1 MSMVRNYKQMAMSYC
16 FITLCM
22 LAMST
27 VVAAKELEAKQVLA
41 GKLIIQVPTELQT
54 MPQELIEVKFPN
66 SNRPTDVLSDST
78 GSVTL
83 AFNHTQNALSPNQ
96 IREAHGVI
104 SNMFKNRY
112 PSATWFRD
120 EVSTLNG
127 QEFII
132 MELITPAIDTQIHN
146 IIYGTSIDNRLLFVA
161 FNTTVEQSEQ
171 WLPIGKQIMASIQL
185 ANSSL

>member
-1 MSMVRNYKQMAMSYC
+1 
-16 FITLCM
+16 
-22 LAMST
+22 
-27 VVAAKELEAKQVLA
+27 
-41 GKLIIQVPTELQT
+41 
-54 MPQELIEVKFPN
+54 
-66 SNRPTDVLSDST
+66 
-78 GSVTL
+78 
-83 AFNHTQNALSPNQ
+83 
-96 IREAHGVI
+96 
-104 SNMFKNRY
+104 MFKNRY